1 MTSGVS
7 TGPRTPEGKAASSM
21 NALKHGL
28 TAKTALIPGEDPEEF
43 RDFVWSMVQ
52 DLAPRGP
59 VQAELA
65 QRVAVLMWKRR
76 RLAGAE
82 EQALADLQARYAA
95 KSARRLRELE
105 EQAETEEDF
114 EELERENAE
123 EEANGERWDAN
134 QMLADQ
140 FGTKPGALDRLARYE
155 QRLSQQIDST
165 IRLLVKLQNRQDWQA
180 QQGSKAREELKAQA
194 TALAQGQPPRESTE
208 PAGAAAA
215 SPQAEPLPGGEAAP
229 AGGAVLG
236 FAPRPPAPAQN
247 ELPLATASASENEP
261 RGAWRGPPGA
271 N

>member
-65 QRVAVLMWKRR
+65 QRIAVLMWKRR

-140 FGTKPGALDRLARYE
+140 FGFKPGALDRLARYE

-165 IRLLVKLQNRQDWQA
+165 IRLLVKLQNRQDWKARQEP
-180 QQGSKAREELKAQA
+180 KARESLSAGAKRTGSRA
-194 TALAQGQPPRESTE
+194 TVGARISRLGRLARTTGRQLAIFRYTSCLQALASLDP
-208 PAGAAAA
+208 
-215 SPQAEPLPGGEAAP
+215 
-229 AGGAVLG
+229 VVD
-236 FAPRPPAPAQN
+236 
-247 ELPLATASASENEP
+247 SA
-261 RGAWRGPPGA
+261 RRTRA
-271 N
+271 